1 MKTHLKNILYRG
13 IQSKRGVR
21 TLEDGIARVEPREEN
36 REENREEGGNYL
48 LGVFLPVA
56 NTLGGFHQVRILRFS
71 LFCERNIDL
80 DCPS

>member
-1 MKTHLKNILYRG
+1 MKIHLKNILYRG

-21 TLEDGIARVEPREEN
+21 TLEDGIA

>member
-21 TLEDGIARVEPREEN
+21 TLEDGIARLEP
-36 REENREEGGNYL
+36 REEGGNYL

-56 NTLGGFHQVRILRFS
+56 NTLGGIHQVRIF
-71 LFCERNIDL
+71 
-80 DCPS
+80 

>member
-36 REENREEGGNYL
+36 REEGGNYL

-56 NTLGGFHQVRILRFS
+56 NTLGGFNQVRILRFS
-71 LFCERNIDL
+71 SQQLFCERKEIYT
-80 DCPS
+80 PI